1 MPAQSEELSFE
12 AALEQ
17 LDAVIRTLEEG
28 KVPLNDAVD
37 AYARGMELARHCSE
51 LLEKQEGRIT
61 AIVEGGGEVPVAGE
75 TQPRPRSR
83 AKPDPGL
90 FPGVGVVA
98 PRDTADIN
106 PDDIPF

>member
-1 MPAQSEELSFE
+1 MPALSEELTFE
-12 AALEQ
+12 SALEQ

-28 KVPLNDAVD
+28 KVPLNEAVD

-61 AIVEGGGEVPVAGE
+61 AIVEGGGEVPVAEPGE
-75 TQPRPRSR
+75 ARSR
-83 AKPDPGL
+83 SRSKPNPGL
-90 FPGVGVVA
+90 FPGVGTVA
-98 PRDTADIN
+98 PRDTADID